1 MAADLANPLAL
12 PTGLPPETPA
22 PPVHGRIDHIRALYV
37 QTPATLAGNLIGMA
51 LMASIFWNL
60 APPAK
65 LFGWLFVGSTL
76 WLLRMSHYVR
86 FLRQKSA
93 GGGTLRVWRRSWM
106 ALVLGQGAL
115 WGAAVWLFW
124 GLGTHYHVVS
134 LILIVYSYCLG
145 SVQLLA
151 TQSRVFLAFISLVL
165 TPTIVRIASD
175 SSQAWHLQLAII
187 LTILFCITVLM
198 ARTYGSAL
206 GQAIT
211 LKSRTD
217 ELAARLRNEMV
228 VSDEARRA
236 AEAANRAKTQFFAA
250 ASHDLRQPLHAMG
263 LFAEALRQRSH
274 DPEVASLVNSINES
288 VDALEGL
295 FGELLDITR
304 IDTGGVDVNPASV
317 RMRELFQ
324 RLRLHFEPVA
334 FEKGLMLSFRGDA
347 QVAHADPVLLERV
360 LRNLV
365 SNAIRYTDDGGV
377 LVSCRLRQKLGGAE
391 APHLLVQVWDTGIG
405 IHETSLPRIWDEFFQ
420 AQSNRPLEAHQ
431 RKGLGLGL
439 AIVKRLAVL
448 MEAPI
453 SVRSRT
459 GHGTVFGL
467 EVPVGKA
474 PRGITENAP
483 AGPKMPIG
491 LTLEGRFI
499 LVVEDEA
506 AVREGLVV
514 LLQAWG
520 ARVVAFDTV
529 EALEAWLAGP
539 TAELPHLQLVDYR
552 LPLGRTGIDALVA
565 LRARFAGQRL
575 PAIVITGSS
584 LGGHEDE
591 AVTHDY
597 HLLIKPVLPN
607 KLRAMIAFKLGVR

>member
-1 MAADLANPLAL
+1 
-12 PTGLPPETPA
+12 
-22 PPVHGRIDHIRALYV
+22 
-37 QTPATLAGNLIGMA
+37 
-51 LMASIFWNL
+51 
-60 APPAK
+60 
-65 LFGWLFVGSTL
+65 
-76 WLLRMSHYVR
+76 
-86 FLRQKSA
+86 
-93 GGGTLRVWRRSWM
+93 
-106 ALVLGQGAL
+106 
-115 WGAAVWLFW
+115 
-124 GLGTHYHVVS
+124 
-134 LILIVYSYCLG
+134 
-145 SVQLLA
+145 
-151 TQSRVFLAFISLVL
+151 
-165 TPTIVRIASD
+165 
-175 SSQAWHLQLAII
+175 
-187 LTILFCITVLM
+187 
-198 ARTYGSAL
+198 
-206 GQAIT
+206 
-211 LKSRTD
+211 
-217 ELAARLRNEMV
+217 
-228 VSDEARRA
+228 
-236 AEAANRAKTQFFAA
+236 
-250 ASHDLRQPLHAMG
+250 MG

-304 IDTGGVDVNPASV
+304 IDTGGVDVNPAPV
-317 RMRELFQ
+317 RLRELFQ

-334 FEKGLMLSFRGDA
+334 FEKGLMLSFRGEGL
-347 QVAHADPVLLERV
+347 VAHADPVLLERV

-377 LVSCRLRQKLGGAE
+377 LVSARLRHRPEG
-391 APHLLVQVWDTGIG
+391 PRLLVQVWDSGIG
-405 IHETSLPRIWDEFFQ
+405 ISEASLPRIWEEFFQ

-439 AIVKRLAVL
+439 AIVKRLSVL

-453 SVRSRT
+453 AVRSRQ
-459 GHGTVFGL
+459 GHGTVFSL

-474 PRGITENAP
+474 PRGSIEAAP

-499 LVVEDEA
+499 VVVEDEA

-520 ARVVAFDTV
+520 ARVAAFDTV
-529 EALEAWLAGP
+529 EALEAWLASPG
-539 TAELPHLQLVDYR
+539 AEPPDLQLVDYR
-552 LPLGRTGIDALVA
+552 LPQGRTGIDALVA
-565 LRARFAGQRL
+565 LRARWAGKRL